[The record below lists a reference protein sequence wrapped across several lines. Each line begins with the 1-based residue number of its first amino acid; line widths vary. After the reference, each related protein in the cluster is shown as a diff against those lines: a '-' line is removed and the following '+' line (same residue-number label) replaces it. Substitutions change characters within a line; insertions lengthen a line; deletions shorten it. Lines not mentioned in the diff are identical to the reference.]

1 MDSIRKGM
9 LKTFEVIF
17 LNWIRKVGSSLD
29 QCYLVCENQIIGNRS
44 IAPQTRNI
52 AVFAILASFCCIRDA
67 LDPLQIIRFTQTK
80 FR

>member
-1 MDSIRKGM
+1 MF
-9 LKTFEVIF
+9 KTFEVIF

-44 IAPQTRNI
+44 IEPQTRNI
-52 AVFAILASFCCIRDA
+52 AVVAILASFCCIRDA
-67 LDPLQIIRFTQTK
+67 VDPLQSIRFTQTK